1 MRKLQVFCS
10 IIRPEE
16 EIGHM
21 YNENAWKKYDEKELK
36 DLFKFNDEYIE
47 FISNNKTEREVTKAT
62 VEILKKNGYKNLDD
76 VTSLKA
82 GDKIYAINRGKNV
95 AAFIIGKED
104 IENGINVLGA
114 HIDSPRIDLKQNPLY
129 ESSDFAYFDTHYYG
143 GIVKYQWV
151 ARPLAI
157 HGVVCK
163 KDGSIVDVVIGE
175 DDNDP
180 VVMISDLLPH
190 IAQDKNV
197 KPGTKV
203 IEGEDLDFTI
213 RHMPLKDEEKDAV
226 KANVLKL
233 LKDKYGIEENDF
245 VSSELEIVPQGKAR
259 SLGLDSSMV
268 LGYGHDDRVSAYTS
282 LRAVLDTEAVNR
294 TSCAVLVD
302 KEEIGSVGATGAQSK
317 WFTNVIAEIINKMK
331 NNYNDLMLQHTLT
344 NSYMLSSDVS
354 AAFDPLYP
362 SVFEKKN
369 AAYLGHGL
377 TFNKYTGARGKS
389 GCNDASPEFIA
400 KIRNILDNANVSYQ
414 TAELGRVDQ
423 GGGGTIAY
431 ILSNLN
437 MNVIDAGIP
446 VISMHAPCE
455 TVSKVDVYEA
465 YKGYIEFIKN
475 IA

>member
-1 MRKLQVFCS
+1 
-10 IIRPEE
+10 
-16 EIGHM
+16 M

-190 IAQDKNV
+190 LAQDKNV

-203 IEGEDLDFTI
+203 IEGEDLDLTI
-213 RHMPLKDEEKDAV
+213 GHMPLKDEEKDAV

-268 LGYGHDDRVSAYTS
+268 LGYGHDDRVCAYTS
-282 LRAVLDTEAVNR
+282 LRAVLDTESVNR

-377 TFNKYTGARGKS
+377 TFNKYTGSRGKS

-400 KIRNILDNANVSYQ
+400 KIRNIMDNANVSYQ

>member
-1 MRKLQVFCS
+1 
-10 IIRPEE
+10 
-16 EIGHM
+16 M
-21 YNENAWKKYDEKELK
+21 YNENAWKKYNEKELK

-104 IENGINVLGA
+104 IEKGINVLGA

-190 IAQDKNV
+190 LAQDKNV

-203 IEGEDLDFTI
+203 IEGEDLDLTI
-213 RHMPLKDEEKDAV
+213 GHMPLKDEEKDAV

-268 LGYGHDDRVSAYTS
+268 LGYGHDDRVCAYTS
-282 LRAVLDTEAVNR
+282 LRAVLDTESVNR

-317 WFTNVIAEIINKMK
+317 WFSNVISEIINKMK

-400 KIRNILDNANVSYQ
+400 KIRNIMDNANVSYQ

-431 ILSNLN
+431 ILSNQN